1 MFDKSLCH
9 LGNVHQT
16 VLMYTDIYKCTEI
29 NNITD
34 SSLQHHSFFQIF
46 HFKNV

>member
-29 NNITD
+29 FADGENRVRIVETY
-34 SSLQHHSFFQIF
+34 
-46 HFKNV
+46 